1 MIAIE
6 NLDEINRTFRKLDAA
21 LKQDIA
27 AELAQNVYEGTQ
39 RKADAHTKTGA
50 MFRSVYMHRA
60 GIGYEIGTDRGIAPY
75 AIFVHFGT
83 KKHTIAPK
91 NKKAPRWVDGT
102 ITRFAKSV
110 KHPGYKGDPFLYN
123 AAKEEFAKI
132 DEIFRRITND
142 I

>member
-1 MIAIE
+1 MVVIE

-21 LKQDIA
+21 LKQDVVT
-27 AELAQNVYEGTQ
+27 ELSQNVYESTQ
-39 RKADAHTKTGA
+39 RKADVHTKTGA
-50 MFRSVYMHRA
+50 MFRSIYMKRIPN
-60 GIGYEIGTDRGIAPY
+60 GYIIGSDKTIAPY
-75 AIFVHFGT
+75 AKFVHFGT
-83 KKHTIAPK
+83 KPHPITPK
-91 NKKAPRWVDGT
+91 NKKALKWVDGT